1 LGAGKELDEF
11 MGRHGGWGAF
21 DRVVYVGDGGNDFC
35 PVLRLRSYVSY
46 SLAHLLTHPFPRSQD
61 VALVRS
67 YRELSRRIAKEGE
80 SSGQK
85 CSVEYWG
92 GAWEVEKYLL
102 ESSK

>member
-1 LGAGKELDEF
+1 
-11 MGRHGGWGAF
+11 M
-21 DRVVYVGDGGNDFC
+21 VDG
-35 PVLRLRSYVSY
+35 LRSIESSTSETEAMTSAPCYDCDRT
-46 SLAHLLTHPFPRSQD
+46 SLPFPSLPHPLNSFILSLSLSQD